1 MQPENDPGD
10 GQSVCQVSDPQ
21 NRAVEQWLTE
31 LRENGEGNAE
41 GPTEGRREEEEEG
54 RNPEQK
60 VFLILICKTRK

>member
-31 LRENGEGNAE
+31 LRGGR
-41 GPTEGRREEEEEG
+41 TEKEMLRDRQRVDG
-54 RNPEQK
+54 K
-60 VFLILICKTRK
+60 KKKKKKKAAILNKKSS